1 MGKSLTALDCE
12 LKKKKKLVYLWF
24 LLKAKEKI
32 PINFLWI
39 VRRIINGAII
49 YLNLLFS
56 LNLPS
61 NFTPVCPGCFAGV
74 LQFCGRFKMTQLS
87 IRKSSDRYSF
97 TIWLL
102 TLQRKGAIRTVYES
116 LAYHL
121 YSAHI
126 N

>member
-1 MGKSLTALDCE
+1 
-12 LKKKKKLVYLWF
+12 
-24 LLKAKEKI
+24 
-32 PINFLWI
+32 
-39 VRRIINGAII
+39 
-49 YLNLLFS
+49 
-56 LNLPS
+56 
-61 NFTPVCPGCFAGV
+61 
-74 LQFCGRFKMTQLS
+74 MTQLS

-102 TLQRKGAIRTVYES
+102 TLQKKAAKRTVYES